1 MMRAALGVVAVL
13 AAASTASMASAQM
26 PGAAAKRAATAAVNA
41 TNAHTDAVVK
51 GAGEPVASQ
60 ATTKPSTN
68 PATPKP
74 ATPKAAT
81 PRAAANAGPSKVAK
95 PGAKSALPS
104 QPGRSLV
111 IGARSDTGSP
121 PPMIMREVFV
131 YDAAG
136 RRDPFVSL
144 LTTSELRPAL
154 SDLRLTGIL
163 YDMSGKRPVATLR
176 DITDNTQYTVTT
188 GTALGRMRVAVI
200 RPKTV
205 VFSIDEFGASRL
217 DSLVL
222 GDSTKVRAK

>member
-1 MMRAALGVVAVL
+1 
-13 AAASTASMASAQM
+13 
-26 PGAAAKRAATAAVNA
+26 
-41 TNAHTDAVVK
+41 
-51 GAGEPVASQ
+51 
-60 ATTKPSTN
+60 
-68 PATPKP
+68 
-74 ATPKAAT
+74 
-81 PRAAANAGPSKVAK
+81 
-95 PGAKSALPS
+95 
-104 QPGRSLV
+104 
-111 IGARSDTGSP
+111 
-121 PPMIMREVFV
+121 MIMREVFV

>member
-1 MMRAALGVVAVL
+1 MMRVALCVAAMFVATST
-13 AAASTASMASAQM
+13 ASTAYAQG
-26 PGAAAKRAATAAVNA
+26 PGAAAKHAAAAAVKA
-41 TNAHTDAVVK
+41 TNAHTDAVMK
-51 GAGEPVASQ
+51 GAGQPLAPQ
-60 ATTKPSTN
+60 ATTKPLAKTPST
-68 PATPKP
+68 TKP
-74 ATPKAAT
+74 STTKPSTK
-81 PRAAANAGPSKVAK
+81 AGPANVVAK
-95 PGAKSALPS
+95 PGAKSAQPS
-104 QPGRSLV
+104 QPGRALA
-111 IGARSDTGSP
+111 IGTRSDTASP
-121 PPMIMREVFV
+121 PPVIMREMFV

-163 YDMSGKRPVATLR
+163 YDMSGRRPVATLR

>member
-1 MMRAALGVVAVL
+1 MIRVALCVAAAFVVVS
-13 AAASTASMASAQM
+13 AASTASAQM
-26 PGAAAKRAATAAVNA
+26 PGAAAKRAATAAVKA

-51 GAGEPVASQ
+51 GAGEPIAPR
-60 ATTKPSTN
+60 ATTKPSPTRPSPTKPSTKASTTPAAPAKVVAN
-68 PATPKP
+68 PGPKSP
-74 ATPKAAT
+74 LT
-81 PRAAANAGPSKVAK
+81 
-95 PGAKSALPS
+95 S
-104 QPGRSLV
+104 QPGHALA
-111 IGARSDTGSP
+111 IGSRSDTASP
-121 PPMIMREVFV
+121 PPVIMREVFV

-154 SDLRLTGIL
+154 SDLKLTGIL
-163 YDMSGKRPVATLR
+163 YDMSGRRPVATLR
-176 DITDNTQYTVTT
+176 DVTDNTQYTVTT